1 MTYSEFKVALNG
13 RIQPIMN
20 LKVSETL
27 ILKFKKLLRGYS
39 SQIRTFKTLKRLNTT
54 NNLIKNIAIIDF
66 LINDFDTQKTSIQ
79 KNCWFFVDFSLKLRF
94 SADYASIWPWL
105 VIFWP
110 GFLGVVDPTKLIE
123 ILIILWSTQYL
134 CESGARITTLS
145 ALTR

>member
-79 KNCWFFVDFSLKLRF
+79 KNC
-94 SADYASIWPWL
+94 
-105 VIFWP
+105 
-110 GFLGVVDPTKLIE
+110 
-123 ILIILWSTQYL
+123 
-134 CESGARITTLS
+134 
-145 ALTR
+145 